1 MNQTQLR
8 QGHLRSYKLHINL
21 RWENADRTEEKEW
34 EGGGGGGGV
43 CNKIISVLII
53 EGNGTR
59 VDLLMKCPVTLSVSL
74 S

>member
-1 MNQTQLR
+1 MNQTQLT

-21 RWENADRTEEKEW
+21 RWENADCTEEKEW
-34 EGGGGGGGV
+34 EGGEGGGGM

-59 VDLLMKCPVTLSVSL
+59 VDLLMKCPVTLSASL